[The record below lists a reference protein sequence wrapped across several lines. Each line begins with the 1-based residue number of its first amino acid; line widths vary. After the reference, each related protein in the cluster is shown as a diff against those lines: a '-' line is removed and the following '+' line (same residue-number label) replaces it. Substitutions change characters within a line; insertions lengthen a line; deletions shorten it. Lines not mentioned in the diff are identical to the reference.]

1 MLSGADEMDFDIFFI
16 LNEQE
21 REIVRL
27 LRKGQFQ
34 ALTITRNGRS
44 YQVKL
49 KNERRGN
56 FTREQVI
63 EAIES
68 KAYQTVTIHRHD
80 GKHIVLKQ
88 EESRKIE

>member
-1 MLSGADEMDFDIFFI
+1 MSSAELV
-16 LNEQE
+16 LNQQE
-21 REIVRL
+21 REIIRL
-27 LRKGQFQ
+27 LREGQFQ

-44 YQVKL
+44 YQAKL

-68 KAYQTVTIHRHD
+68 KAYQTVTIHRVD
-80 GKHIVLKQ
+80 GKDIVLRQ
-88 EESRKIE
+88 EESRKIV